1 MCVYGIE
8 DKGLTM
14 VPSEEQTLADIR
26 DLLLMMELRNYPV
39 TDNDEKTKLETFR
52 RELFS
57 SLMETRKIQGLNY
70 IKL

>member
-1 MCVYGIE
+1 
-8 DKGLTM
+8 M